1 MRRALLMKMIGGVA
15 AGAALLTLSCA
26 TTSVATDHDPNVD
39 FSRFRT
45 FAFLGG
51 HIWVNGMADDNNTL
65 VKDRI
70 RNSVVATLNTRGMQ
84 QVTSNPDVYVG
95 YLAGA
100 RTRTEIETTAPY
112 TGDSVPISASA
123 VGGARCTPTG
133 GRARTTK
140 ARWSSTRRRE
150 QQEAGLARV
159 RRDRGRQADQRT
171 EDEEGGRQGVQELPA
186 AAEPLTKGSAGGP
199 C

>member
-1 MRRALLMKMIGGVA
+1 MKMIGGVA
-15 AGAALLTLSCA
+15 AGAALLTLSCS

-70 RNSVVATLNTRGMQ
+70 RNSVIATLNTRGMQ

-100 RTRTEIETTAPY
+100 RTKTEIEAVSPY
-112 TGDSVPISASA
+112 IQGFGPYFGN
-123 VGGARCTPTG
+123 GGWWGPMYSDWW
-133 GRARTTK
+133 ARTYNEGTLVIDVVDASSRKLVWRAYAVTEVDKPVVNEQKMQKVVDK
-140 ARWSSTRRRE
+140 AFKGFPP
-150 QQEAGLARV
+150 QQNH
-159 RRDRGRQADQRT
+159 
-171 EDEEGGRQGVQELPA
+171 
-186 AAEPLTKGSAGGP
+186 
-199 C
+199 